1 MQILKLIKSRSLDY
15 KKGGK
20 LIFLPFFLFAISC
33 AGNSS
38 KYGRVTLHNTA
49 DKNSFVFSAS
59 EEFTKVNVASPKDKK
74 FPKWGGPGGVF
85 VKIKDKCKKFPY
97 CNQGINAIE
106 ILREIDG
113 MDDLINENA
122 KKYGL
127 SIKEV
132 ENLLSKEIKQIFI

>member
-1 MQILKLIKSRSLDY
+1 MQILKLIKSRSFDY

-74 FPKWGGPGGVF
+74 FPKMTQAEAKLLTSLLKEQKYCLSDSGSPSF
-85 VKIKDKCKKFPY
+85 IITSRQEKIYDMTFAHLIEQNYNARPIAPRMYFGQCKK
-97 CNQGINAIE
+97 E
-106 ILREIDG
+106 
-113 MDDLINENA
+113 
-122 KKYGL
+122 
-127 SIKEV
+127 
-132 ENLLSKEIKQIFI
+132 

>member
-1 MQILKLIKSRSLDY
+1 MQILKLIKSRSLNY

-33 AGNSS
+33 AGNLS

-74 FPKWGGPGGVF
+74 FPKMTQAEAKLLTNLLKEQKYCLDDSGYPIF
-85 VKIKDKCKKFPY
+85 IITSRQEKIYDMTFAHLIEQNYNARPIAPRMYFGQCKK
-97 CNQGINAIE
+97 E
-106 ILREIDG
+106 
-113 MDDLINENA
+113 
-122 KKYGL
+122 
-127 SIKEV
+127 
-132 ENLLSKEIKQIFI
+132 